1 MSSPQAI
8 YLEGAAEPIFAVLHR
23 PTSSS
28 ARDTAVVLCPPFGWD
43 EICSYRSRREWAERL
58 AASGY
63 PTVRVS
69 LPGTGD
75 SGGSPRD
82 PHQVD
87 AWTGAITSTAR
98 WLSETLGVER
108 VAAIGIG
115 LGGLLAYRA
124 AAQGAEIDDLVLW
137 ATPARGRALV
147 RELSVFAKLEASQFS
162 GPASERPGPV
172 APGDVTAGGFVLT
185 TETREQLSGVD
196 LTKLPLPENRSRRV
210 LLLERDGIAVDERL
224 SEHLERSGVAV
235 TLAPGKGYAM
245 MTAEAHLARTP
256 VDLVER
262 VTAWLDE
269 ASDAKPLD
277 SLPAALSDDRRAAL
291 RVADG
296 TAVIETPIT
305 FEQPFGQLSGVLTEP
320 AGPRQSDLCAVLLNA
335 GAIRRT
341 GPSRLWVEAARRWA
355 AQGIPVLRL
364 DVQGIGD
371 ADGEQIDSVEGLY
384 VPELVTQVL
393 ASLDALQELGVGR
406 RYVLG
411 GLCSGAYWA
420 FHGAVEDPRVVAA
433 IMLNPRALIWD
444 PTLLMERKIARGWLH
459 PSNWHKIN
467 RASARRALANLG
479 WALAALR
486 RLLASRRG
494 RLIHGGDELDLL
506 FDRLR
511 QSGKR
516 VTLLFSDNEP
526 LHEELTRTGHMS
538 RLDRA
543 PHVTLEHIPVRD
555 HTLRP
560 GWAQAQAHAVLDRAL
575 EREREHSGAPSAS
588 SPPPGR
594 ERVAGAGQPPR

>member
-1 MSSPQAI
+1 VSSPQAI

-23 PTSSS
+23 PTGSI
-28 ARDTAVVLCPPFGWD
+28 ARDTAVILYPPFGWD
-43 EICSYRSRREWAERL
+43 EICSYRSRRDWAERL
-58 AASGY
+58 AAVGY
-63 PTVRVS
+63 PAIRLS

-82 PHQVD
+82 PHRVD
-87 AWTGAITSTAR
+87 AWTGAITATAR
-98 WLSETLGVER
+98 WLTETLASKR

-147 RELSVFAKLEASQFS
+147 RELSVFAQLEASQFS
-162 GPASERPGPV
+162 GPESERPAPI
-172 APGDVTAGGFVLT
+172 APGDLTAGGFVLT
-185 TETREQLSGVD
+185 GETREELSGID
-196 LTKLPLPENRSRRV
+196 LAALPLPGDRPRRA
-210 LLLERDGIAVDERL
+210 LLLERDGIGVDERL
-224 SEHLERSGVAV
+224 SEYLESCGVAV
-235 TLAPGKGYAM
+235 TVTAGKGYAM

-256 VDLVER
+256 VDVVER

-269 ASDAKPLD
+269 ASNTKPLD
-277 SLPAALSDDRRAAL
+277 ALPATLSEDRHAEVHTSHSAA
-291 RVADG
+291 V
-296 TAVIETPIT
+296 TETPIA
-305 FEQPFGQLSGVLTEP
+305 FEQPFGQLTGVLTEP
-320 AGPRQSDLCAVLLNA
+320 HGPRQSDLCLVLLNA

-341 GPSRLWVEAARRWA
+341 GPSRMWVEAARRWA
-355 AQGIPVLRL
+355 ARGIPVLRL

-393 ASLDALQELGVGR
+393 AALDSLEELGIGR
-406 RYVLG
+406 RYVLA
-411 GLCSGAYWA
+411 GLCSGAYWS
-420 FHGAVEDPRVVAA
+420 FHSAVEDRRVVAA

-444 PTLLMERKIARGWLH
+444 PTLLIERKIARGWLR
-459 PSNWHKIN
+459 PTNWHKIN
-467 RASARRALANLG
+467 LASAQRALANLG
-479 WALAALR
+479 WAFAALR
-486 RLLASRRG
+486 RLVATRRG

-526 LHEELTRTGHMS
+526 LHEELTRTGHMT
-538 RLDRA
+538 RLEQA

-560 GWAQAQAHAVLDRAL
+560 GWAQVQAHEVLDGAI
-575 EREREHSGAPSAS
+575 ERERQRPEEAS
-588 SPPPGR
+588 SQQVGR
-594 ERVAGAGQPPR
+594 ERVAGTGRRQD